1 MILILLAA
9 GKGSRLPKK
18 YRKKPKCLS
27 KINNKSI
34 LDYNLNFYNRF
45 SKKLIVTGYK
55 NFLLKKFI
63 KENNFKEIKNK
74 NYFKTNMVESLFLT
88 SKFITDD
95 VIICYGDVIFDD
107 SIFEKLK
114 KKKNLLPIY
123 KNWFNYWKKRMKK
136 NQIYADAENLKTKN
150 NKLVEIGTKIQSTLP
165 SYQYMGIIK
174 LGGKKFFEMKKF
186 YKKIN
191 NKKIDMTSFINECLK
206 SKILNIDVVKYSK
219 FWFEIDSGKDIKV
232 AENGLK

>member
-1 MILILLAA
+1 MNFSYNFYKSDKFILKYLARLIFKKLSNINSSFDTSQFVLVNNDYVSNDILIDGFYE
-9 GKGSRLPKK
+9 GKEL
-18 YRKKPKCLS
+18 
-27 KINNKSI
+27 KI
-34 LDYNLNFYNRF
+34 LC
-45 SKKLIVTGYK
+45 
-55 NFLLKKFI
+55 
-63 KENNFKEIKNK
+63 EW
-74 NYFKTNMVESLFLT
+74 
-88 SKFITDD
+88 
-95 VIICYGDVIFDD
+95 
-107 SIFEKLK
+107 LK

-136 NQIYADAENLKTKN
+136 NEIYADAENLKTKN
-150 NKLVEIGTKIQSTLP
+150 NKLVEIGTKIQNNLP

-174 LGGKKFFEMKKF
+174 LGREKFFEMKKF

>member
-1 MILILLAA
+1 M
-9 GKGSRLPKK
+9 
-18 YRKKPKCLS
+18 
-27 KINNKSI
+27 
-34 LDYNLNFYNRF
+34 
-45 SKKLIVTGYK
+45 TGYK

-114 KKKNLLPIY
+114 KKKICYLFI
-123 KNWFNYWKKRMKK
+123 KTGSIIGKKRMKK
-136 NQIYADAENLKTKN
+136 NEIYADAENLKTKN
-150 NKLVEIGTKIQSTLP
+150 NKLVEIGTKIQNNLP

-174 LGGKKFFEMKKF
+174 LGKKFFEMKKF

-191 NKKIDMTSFINECLK
+191 NKKLI
-206 SKILNIDVVKYSK
+206 
-219 FWFEIDSGKDIKV
+219 
-232 AENGLK
+232 